1 MGAAGSIEF
10 IMGGCKETVIWI
22 VRLQRRRVSGAGSGG
37 PWSALFYPVHNL
49 GILPFSDQNTNAPT
63 IKLNNVALK

>member
-1 MGAAGSIEF
+1 MDRSTT
-10 IMGGCKETVIWI
+10 ETEGK
-22 VRLQRRRVSGAGSGG
+22 RRRK
-37 PWSALFYPVHNL
+37 WSALFYPVHNL